1 MSSTPYPLRSSQP
14 LPCFKNQ
21 GRFLNISYSIVNLQP
36 QLGPS
41 PHLLGFYIIFSFRS
55 TKVLLVEITKMVTV
69 VVIMFLLIGSKVV
82 RGFDDCSCAFIEA
95 LEIFY
100 LLEKEE
106 AE

>member
-1 MSSTPYPLRSSQP
+1 
-14 LPCFKNQ
+14 
-21 GRFLNISYSIVNLQP
+21 
-36 QLGPS
+36 
-41 PHLLGFYIIFSFRS
+41 
-55 TKVLLVEITKMVTV
+55 MVTV